1 MAKTQRIDPDQL
13 KADARV
19 LRDVVTDQAGRAAL
33 RAADLAGQGIE
44 WAAPHVQH
52 SWDKTVEKATPV
64 ISEAATRAQEAAD
77 HAKPFLDDVHGKVV
91 EDYLP
96 RINKAVTDATAAAT
110 TDADLAER
118 ARLVREA
125 STRALVTPTA
135 PARKRHRV
143 LKALGWTA
151 VGVSAAGLG
160 YLLWRRSQPI
170 EDPWAEEYWAD
181 LETENPV
188 PDVPVEKA
196 EDAPAE
202 EPPADGDDKGTGTED
217 DKD

>member
-1 MAKTQRIDPDQL
+1 MVKTQRIDPEQL
-13 KADARV
+13 KADAMV
-19 LRDVVTDQAGRAAL
+19 LRDVVTEQAGRAAE
-33 RAADLAGQGIE
+33 RAADLAGQGIG

-52 SWDKTVEKATPV
+52 SWEKTVEKATPV
-64 ISEAATRAQEAAD
+64 ISEAAARAQEAAD
-77 HAKPFLDDVHGKVV
+77 QAKPFLDDVHGRVV
-91 EDYLP
+91 DDYLP
-96 RINKAVTDATAAAT
+96 RINKAVADASAAAT

-125 STRALVTPTA
+125 STRALTTPTVST
-135 PARKRHRV
+135 RKRHRV
-143 LKALGWTA
+143 AKAFGWTA
-151 VGVSAAGLG
+151 LGVSAAGLG

-196 EDAPAE
+196 HE
-202 EPPADGDDKGTGTED
+202 ADTPDEADKGSEQPTPEA
-217 DKD
+217 